1 MFEANNLSLE
11 NKFSKENSVFHPVEI
26 VFFRIPNFLETS
38 LFAIPFSFSYVFPLS
53 IYLLASFSRQISFS
67 KFFFLYV
74 FFFSRT
80 FTNHRTTVEEGEY
93 FFNSSLPLPPA

>member
-11 NKFSKENSVFHPVEI
+11 NKFSKENSAFHPVEI

-53 IYLLASFSRQISFS
+53 IYLLAFFSRQISFS

-74 FFFSRT
+74 FFF
-80 FTNHRTTVEEGEY
+80 TNIHQSQNYSGRGRV
-93 FFNSSLPLPPA
+93 FL